1 MSQPKDRQTGQIAAP
16 GIDLT
21 AAETLPSAIAP
32 DPAAATGALDPLL
45 IERQNQ
51 QILELQR
58 LVGSLGERLS
68 AVQAA
73 SVREE
78 QFRAAVRSVETAATA
93 IQRGL
98 SAPAVETPG
107 KPVAPCGCDNKCA
120 PCQCVSPQC
129 CTFEVWMS
137 HVRVDQMQ
145 NPVDPADTNAG
156 VMEIWM
162 FASID
167 PVHNIGACIPD
178 PSPLSFLALHKQI
191 TDPFGPWVQVNRLV
205 GSVTVKQGSPLTVPL
220 TLTAVERED
229 ETDRLIP
236 RNRDE
241 WGSGTETL
249 TLDCCYANYSPI
261 QISVPLTSW
270 GQAGGAITGRFIV
283 CKKC

>member
-1 MSQPKDRQTGQIAAP
+1 MSQMKEKLTP
-16 GIDLT
+16 GLETSSLDIPPLAQ
-21 AAETLPSAIAP
+21 AAE
-32 DPAAATGALDPLL
+32 AAATTVLDPQLV
-45 IERQNQ
+45 ERQNQ
-51 QILELQR
+51 QIVELQR
-58 LVGSLGERLS
+58 LVGNLGERLA

-78 QFRAAVRSVETAATA
+78 QFRAAVRSVESAATA

-98 SAPAVETPG
+98 SGPAVETPA
-107 KPVAPCGCDNKCA
+107 KPAAPCGCEKNCT
-120 PCQCVSPQC
+120 PCQCLSPQC

-145 NPVDPADTNAG
+145 NPIDPADTNIG

-167 PVHNIGACIPD
+167 PVHNMGACIPD

-205 GSVTVKQGSPLTVPL
+205 GSVNVKQGSPVTLPL

-249 TLDCCYANYSPI
+249 TLDCCYTNYSPI

-283 CKKC
+283 VKKC